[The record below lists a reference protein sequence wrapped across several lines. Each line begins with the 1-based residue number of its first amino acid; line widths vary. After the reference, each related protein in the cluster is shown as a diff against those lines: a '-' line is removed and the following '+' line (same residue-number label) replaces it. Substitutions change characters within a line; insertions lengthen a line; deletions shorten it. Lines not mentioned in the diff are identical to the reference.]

1 MERCNVFKCAM
12 AFLCNLF
19 IAFFILL
26 CLTSCEYEKATTPDR
41 KFVKIGLS
49 SPSDNSKT
57 QTITDTVKWQKE

>member
-1 MERCNVFKCAM
+1 MKRCNMFKCAM
-12 AFLCNLF
+12 AFLWSLF

-49 SPSDNSKT
+49 SPSDDSKT
-57 QTITDTVKWQKE
+57 QTITDTIKWQKE